1 MLPKGGD
8 LRRNF
13 ILGVLNG
20 SIFQFGTAFL
30 GPTTVMPVFMKR
42 LTGSD
47 FVVGLASA
55 MRRAGGDLPQL
66 PMAALLESR
75 VYKLNIYIGAN
86 AVRMGLVWVFVP
98 VLALFGVGHPSLVLA
113 AFVMMF
119 GVSSLVG
126 GIAGAPFV
134 DIVGKTVPK
143 RSRGPY
149 YALRAFFG
157 AGLSILAGLVVRWI
171 LAEEGYA
178 FPTSY
183 VILFLLAAGFMTLGI
198 VCFAMVREPPGR
210 PSATRRTF
218 AGVLREIPVI
228 LRRDPNF
235 RRLLFTQILAA
246 GIGFSL
252 PFYVVL
258 ARESFG
264 AAESA
269 SGIFLMAQ
277 TLGATLTTLAW
288 GRVSARHGNR
298 LLVLLVTGAQAAI
311 PIYALTLIFGFSE
324 ELMGGSEWIV
334 TASFAPV
341 FFLMGGA
348 MSGAMIGFT
357 SFLLDIAPEERR
369 PTYVGISN
377 TAMGCASLFPALG
390 GMLADLVALQGVFVV
405 SAIATCASVHTARR
419 MVEPD
424 QS

>member
-8 LRRNF
+8 LRRNY

-30 GPTTVMPVFMKR
+30 DPTTVMPVFIKR

-55 MRRAGGDLPQL
+55 MRRAGWYLPQL
-66 PMAALLESR
+66 PMAAILESR
-75 VYKLNIYIGAN
+75 VFKLNIYIGAN

-98 VLALFGVGHPSLVLA
+98 LLALFGVDHPSLVLA
-113 AFVMMF
+113 AFVVMF
-119 GVSSLVG
+119 GISSLVG
-126 GIAGAPFV
+126 GIAGAPFI
-134 DIVGKTVPK
+134 DIVGKTVAK
-143 RSRGPY
+143 RSRGTY

-157 AGLSILAGLVVRWI
+157 AGLSIAAGLGVRYI
-171 LAEEGYA
+171 LAEDGYD

-198 VCFAMVREPPGR
+198 IFFALVREPPGK

-218 AGVLREIPVI
+218 AGVIGEIPSI
-228 LRRDPNF
+228 LERDPNF
-235 RRLLFTQILAA
+235 RRLLLTQILAA

-264 AAESA
+264 TTESA

-277 TLGATLTTLAW
+277 TLGATLSTLAW
-288 GRVSARHGNR
+288 GRISAKHGNR
-298 LLVLLVTGAQAAI
+298 LLVLLVAVAQAAI

-324 ELMGGSEWIV
+324 ELIRGPDWVV
-334 TASFAPV
+334 TASFTPV

-357 SFLLDIAPEERR
+357 SLLLNIAPEERR

-390 GMLADLVALQGVFVV
+390 GILADMVALQGVFVV
-405 SAIATCASVHTARR
+405 SALATCASVYTARR
-419 MVEPD
+419 IREPD
-424 QS
+424 